1 MCFLND
7 KHSKEKMF
15 AIIRQGNKQ
24 YRVSEG
30 DTLRIDLM
38 NAENGSSFETD
49 QVLAVGGEGEMKI
62 GRPLVDG
69 AKVQGTVMERVK
81 GEKLIIFRRKRRK
94 TQRRKVGHRQQHS
107 LVKIEKITA

>member
-1 MCFLND
+1 MSFLND

-30 DTLRIDLM
+30 DTLRIELM
-38 NAENGSSFETD
+38 NAENGSVFETD
-49 QVLAVGGEGEMKI
+49 QVLAVGVEGEMKI

-69 AKVQGTVMERVK
+69 AKVQGSVMDRVK
-81 GEKLIIFRRKRRK
+81 GEILFIFRRKRRK
-94 TQRRKVGHRQQHS
+94 TQRRKVGPRQHHS